1 MPPSPASKKRK
12 TETQVV
18 QPVEV
23 FNTDVKGNQN
33 ERICFFALKRNRVIQ
48 GLILFLSLTKRG
60 HYLRENNRLFNM

>member
-23 FNTDVKGNQN
+23 FHTDVKGNNN
-33 ERICFFALKRNRVIQ
+33 ERICFFVIERNLVSQ
-48 GLILFLSLTKRG
+48 GLILFLSLMKMSIIQG
-60 HYLRENNRLFNM
+60 K